1 MVIMRWRPLLRSRP
15 MWELTVLQE
24 LLVGVRGRGEKGKG
38 GEGRKR
44 EDGRKKIRGKWVRE
58 VVMW

>member
-1 MVIMRWRPLLRSRP
+1 

-24 LLVGVRGRGEKGKG
+24 LLVGVGGRGGKVEA
-38 GEGRKR
+38 GEGRNR
-44 EDGRKKIRGKWVRE
+44 EDRRKRINGKWVRE